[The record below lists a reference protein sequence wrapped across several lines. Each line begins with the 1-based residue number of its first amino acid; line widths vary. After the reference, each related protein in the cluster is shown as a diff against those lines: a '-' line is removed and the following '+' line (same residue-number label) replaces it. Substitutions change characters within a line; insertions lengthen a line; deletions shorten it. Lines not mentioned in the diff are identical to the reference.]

1 MLTCWI
7 CGVALKPNM
16 CGGRTLWWL
25 RMWWWYVVAT
35 PKTEKRRE
43 ASLPIERLQAGW
55 EYGSRRRV
63 PVPAVHVRLHRVD
76 AGAAGT
82 LATRCVARTVVS
94 LLPGLLTLLQRLAQQ
109 ALVVPVL
116 QALVLVLM
124 LQLRA
129 GWPKPGLPL
138 PLAVVPGTL
147 GGGLSAGEGGRV
159 GAGGVAGA
167 LQQRAVVRS
176 VLLLRQG
183 EE

>member
-1 MLTCWI
+1 
-7 CGVALKPNM
+7 
-16 CGGRTLWWL
+16 
-25 RMWWWYVVAT
+25 MWWWYVVAA

-55 EYGSRRRV
+55 EYGSRGRV

-116 QALVLVLM
+116 HALVLVLM
-124 LQLRA
+124 LQLWA
-129 GWPKPGLPL
+129 GWSKPGLPL
-138 PLAVVPGTL
+138 SFAVVSGTL
-147 GGGLSAGEGGRV
+147 GGGLSTGEGGRV
-159 GAGGVAGA
+159 GACRVAGT
-167 LQQRAVVRS
+167 LQQRAVVRG
-176 VLLLRQG
+176 VLLLGQG
-183 EE
+183 KE

>member
-1 MLTCWI
+1 
-7 CGVALKPNM
+7 
-16 CGGRTLWWL
+16 
-25 RMWWWYVVAT
+25 MWWWYVVAT

-94 LLPGLLTLLQRLAQQ
+94 LFPGLLPLLQRLAQQ

-124 LQLRA
+124 L
-129 GWPKPGLPL
+129 
-138 PLAVVPGTL
+138 
-147 GGGLSAGEGGRV
+147 
-159 GAGGVAGA
+159 
-167 LQQRAVVRS
+167 
-176 VLLLRQG
+176 
-183 EE
+183 

>member
-1 MLTCWI
+1 MLTCWVG
-7 CGVALKPNM
+7 GVALKPNM

-25 RMWWWYVVAT
+25 RMWWWNVVAAS
-35 PKTEKRRE
+35 KAQKGRE
-43 ASLPIERLQAGW
+43 ACLAIESLQAGG
-55 EYGSRRRV
+55 EYGSGWRV
-63 PVPAVHVRLHRVD
+63 SVPAVHVGLHRVN
-76 AGAAGT
+76 AGAAST

-94 LLPGLLTLLQRLAQQ
+94 LFPGLFPLLQCLAQQ

-116 QALVLVLM
+116 HALVLVLV
-124 LQLRA
+124 LQLWA
-129 GWPKPGLPL
+129 GRPKPGLPL
-138 PLAVVPGTL
+138 SLAVVPGTL

>member
-7 CGVALKPNM
+7 SGVALKPNM

-25 RMWWWYVVAT
+25 GMWWWYMVAA
-35 PKTEKRRE
+35 PKTEKWRE
-43 ASLPIERLQAGW
+43 ACLAIERLQARW

-63 PVPAVHVRLHRVD
+63 PVPAVHVGLHRVN

-82 LATRCVARTVVS
+82 LATRCVARAVVS
-94 LLPGLLTLLQRLAQQ
+94 LLPRLLALLQRLAQQ
-109 ALVVPVL
+109 TLVVPVL

-129 GWPKPGLPL
+129 GWPKPRLPL
-138 PLAVVPGTL
+138 SLAVVPGTL
-147 GGGLSAGEGGRV
+147 GGGLSTGEGGRV
-159 GAGGVAGA
+159 GACRVAGT

-176 VLLLRQG
+176 VLLLWQG

>member
-1 MLTCWI
+1 M
-7 CGVALKPNM
+7 
-16 CGGRTLWWL
+16 
-25 RMWWWYVVAT
+25 VAT
-35 PKTEKRRE
+35 PKTEKWRE
-43 ASLPIERLQAGW
+43 ACLPIERLQAGW
-55 EYGSRRRV
+55 EYGSRRGV
-63 PVPAVHVRLHRVD
+63 PVPAVHVGLHRIN

-116 QALVLVLM
+116 HALVLVLM

-147 GGGLSAGEGGRV
+147 GGGLSTGEGGRV
-159 GAGGVAGA
+159 GACRVAGA
-167 LQQRAVVRS
+167 L
-176 VLLLRQG
+176 
-183 EE
+183 